1 VGAVGAVTAREPTT
15 RTEHQRLTIR
25 AHDRRSFAQLRSL
38 TDFSGPDIQSAL
50 GPRVPRRRSLCG
62 ALHETE
68 PKPMTLLRRS
78 NHSPGGWLLALV
90 ALVLSALPSGSVRAQ
105 NTASGPTV
113 PAVPSAS
120 PNSSTGAG
128 APGQS
133 PSAENPPST
142 SGAPPVAGGPAPGA
156 SSDGAGGYTVRL
168 RSLEKNVNELKEQ
181 IFRTKARLN
190 LLKETVLGGTLGASR
205 AVIRH
210 KNEMGSSYR
219 LIKAVYAL
227 DGVQIFAK
235 ADDSGRLAGM
245 PEFDIYNGA
254 IQPGSHTLGVTLV
267 YQGNGFGV
275 FSYLTGYKMTVHSS
289 HTFVAGEA
297 KATAINVVGYEKGNI
312 TTNLQDRPAV
322 DFRVSIMAVAPPG
335 ATTPTASAAT
345 KK

>member
-1 VGAVGAVTAREPTT
+1 
-15 RTEHQRLTIR
+15 
-25 AHDRRSFAQLRSL
+25 
-38 TDFSGPDIQSAL
+38 
-50 GPRVPRRRSLCG
+50 
-62 ALHETE
+62 
-68 PKPMTLLRRS
+68 MTLPRKSGHLASYRK
-78 NHSPGGWLLALV
+78 GLLFFG
-90 ALVLSALPSGSVRAQ
+90 ALVLLLGLGKPSHAQTPAASPAAPAAAAPVPSG
-105 NTASGPTV
+105 T
-113 PAVPSAS
+113 PAVAPVAAPAPAAAAAPS
-120 PNSSTGAG
+120 P
-128 APGQS
+128 
-133 PSAENPPST
+133 
-142 SGAPPVAGGPAPGA
+142 SGAPPAAGTPTPGA
-156 SSDGAGGYTVRL
+156 TPAGADGGGYSVRL

-210 KNEMGSSYR
+210 KNEMGSSYS

-235 ADDSGRLAGM
+235 SDDTGRLAEM
-245 PEFDIYNGA
+245 AEFDIYNGA
-254 IQPGSHTLGVTLV
+254 IQPGSHTLTVMLV

-275 FSYLTGYKMTVHSS
+275 FSYLKGYKMTVHSS

-322 DFRVSIMAVAPPG
+322 DFRINVMAVEPPG
-335 ATTPTASAAT
+335 GTTSTASAPA